1 VDVKT
6 KTLPIL
12 EFPGSGRAI
21 IEPRRLLAGRKP
33 VPERCVLCFF
43 GEVIRNYRKRGELRK
58 IHTLSSEGAAIDV
71 YALGRGKSAVTV
83 SLPGLTAPYAA
94 AVLEELIALGGRKFI
109 VCGSAGVLDSS
120 VPPGKVIIPD
130 RALRDEGTSYHYLK
144 AERTVRPHPAALRA
158 IEQACRARKIDYL
171 RGMTWTTDAVYR
183 ETPRQIRRRRK
194 EGCLT
199 VDMEAAAFYAV
210 ARFRKV
216 ELGQILYAGDDI
228 SGSDWK
234 PRGWNRRRK
243 TRENLFLLAVDACR
257 RMG

>member
-1 VDVKT
+1 MDT
-6 KTLPIL
+6 RHAPIL

-21 IEPRRLLAGRKP
+21 IEPRRLLGGREAIP
-33 VPERCVLCFF
+33 QRCVLCFF
-43 GEVIRNYRKRGELRK
+43 AEVIRRYAGNGKLKK
-58 IHTLSSEGAAIDV
+58 IHTLSSEGAAIEV
-71 YALGRGKSAVTV
+71 FVLGRGKSAVTV

-120 VPPGKVIIPD
+120 VPPGKVIVPD

-144 AERTVRPHPAALRA
+144 AKRTVRPHPAALKA
-158 IEQACRARKIDYL
+158 ITGACRAKKIDYL
-171 RGMTWTTDAVYR
+171 EGMTWTTDAVYR
-183 ETPRQIRRRRK
+183 ETPPQIRRRRK

-199 VDMEAAAFYAV
+199 VDMEAAAFFAV

-216 ELGQILYAGDDI
+216 KLGQLLYAGDDV

-234 PRGWNRRRK
+234 PRGWNRLK
-243 TRENLFLLAVDACR
+243 KAREDLFLLAVDACR
-257 RMG
+257 RMD